1 MISFQNLPRTT
12 TWHNTYLPEDLKSE
26 TIRYLKQ
33 ANIPY
38 KNISWTDAAIDETQK
53 RIMAHQY
60 RKQGSD
66 SNLEVMGILRT
77 PIPSTALFHAVCQL
91 FGKHIDPDYQT
102 ERIQKEAIAK
112 ETYETCYK
120 PFLQE
125 GQIPIFETR

>member
-1 MISFQNLPRTT
+1 
-12 TWHNTYLPEDLKSE
+12 
-26 TIRYLKQ
+26 
-33 ANIPY
+33 
-38 KNISWTDAAIDETQK
+38 
-53 RIMAHQY
+53 MAHQY

-77 PIPSTALFHAVCQL
+77 PIPSAALFHAVCQL

-102 ERIQKEAIAK
+102 ERLQKEAIAK

>member
-1 MISFQNLPRTT
+1 MISFQNLPRTE
-12 TWHNTYLPEDLKSE
+12 TWHDTYLPEDLKGE

-38 KNISWTDAAIDETQK
+38 KNIAWTDAAIDEKQK

-91 FGKHIDPDYQT
+91 FGKHIDTDYQT
-102 ERIQKEAIAK
+102 ERLEKEAIAK

-125 GQIPIFETR
+125 GQIPVFETR